1 MNIRK
6 LREQFPNEAACRK
19 FIENIIWRNGRICPN
34 CQHEKTWPI
43 KGKTSRP
50 GLYECG
56 KCKRQFSVT
65 TRTPMHSTKL
75 PLWLWIQAMYFISY
89 SSKGISSIVLGR
101 LIGVS
106 QKSAWKLG
114 HAIRALMT
122 AENPTSTLLGGI
134 VELDEKYLGG
144 KPRYQE
150 GITHKRGKGTDKQ
163 AILIAAERGGQVRTE
178 LISSDKRVE
187 LEPIIERFVDK
198 KSHLM
203 TDKNR
208 SYIKI
213 GEKYSEHS
221 SVNHSSK
228 EFVRDDVYNNTAE
241 SFGSMLERARI
252 GVFHKMSEP
261 HLHRYLDEAEF
272 RWAHRV
278 EVKNKSGVKPRKKRW
293 KPRPVIEMLT
303 IMFENIVGLQLRRS
317 KNGGVFNL
325 KLAIASC
332 HSMA

>member
-19 FIENIIWRNGRICPN
+19 FIESIIWQNGRICPS
-34 CQHEKTWPI
+34 CQHEKSWPI
-43 KGKTSRP
+43 KGKISRP

-56 KCKRQFSVT
+56 KCKRQFTVT

-106 QKSAWKLG
+106 QKTAWKLG

-252 GVFHKMSEP
+252 GVFHKMSER
-261 HLHRYLDEAEF
+261 HLHRYLNEAEF
-272 RWAHRV
+272 RWTHRV

-303 IMFENIVGLQLRRS
+303 IMFENIAGLQLRRS

-332 HSMA
+332 CSMS

>member
-1 MNIRK
+1 MNMRK
-6 LREQFPNEAACRK
+6 MKEQFPNEAACRK
-19 FIENIIWRNGRICPN
+19 FIESIIWHNGRICPN
-34 CQHEKTWPI
+34 CHCKKTWAL

-56 KCKRQFSVT
+56 ECKRQFTVT

-75 PLWLWIQAMYFISY
+75 PLWLWIQAMYLISY

-101 LIGVS
+101 LIGIS

-114 HAIRALMT
+114 HAIRALMI
-122 AENPTSTLLGGI
+122 AKNPMSTLLDGI

-150 GITHKRGKGTDKQ
+150 GITHKRGKGTGKQ

-187 LEPIIERFVDK
+187 LEPIIERLVDK
-198 KSHLM
+198 ESHLM

-208 SYIKI
+208 SYLKI
-213 GEKYSEHS
+213 GEKYFEHS
-221 SVNHSSK
+221 SVNHSIK
-228 EFVRDDVYNNTAE
+228 EFVRGDIYNNTAE

-252 GVFHKMSEP
+252 GVFHKMSGL
-261 HLHRYLDEAEF
+261 HLHRYLNEAEF
-272 RWAHRV
+272 RWTHRV
-278 EVKNKSGVKPRKKRW
+278 EVKNKSGIKARKKRW
-293 KPRPVIEMLT
+293 KPRPVMEMLT
-303 IMFENIVGLQLRRS
+303 IMFEGIVGLQLRRS
-317 KNGGVFNL
+317 KKGGIFDLNL
-325 KLAIASC
+325 AVV
-332 HSMA
+332 

>member
-6 LREQFPNEAACRK
+6 LREQFPNEAACRE
-19 FIENIIWRNGRICPN
+19 FIESIIWRNGRICPN
-34 CQHEKTWPI
+34 CHGNKSWLL

-56 KCKRQFSVT
+56 KCKCQFTVT

-75 PLWLWIQAMYFISY
+75 PLWLWIQAMYLISY
-89 SSKGISSIVLGR
+89 SSKGISSVVLSR
-101 LIGVS
+101 LIGIS

-122 AENPTSTLLGGI
+122 TENLMSTLLDGI

-178 LISSDKRVE
+178 LISSDKRDE

-198 KSHLM
+198 QSHLM
-203 TDKNR
+203 TDKSR
-208 SYIKI
+208 SYPKI
-213 GEKYSEHS
+213 GENYFDHS
-221 SVNHSSK
+221 SVNHSIK
-228 EFVRDDVYNNTAE
+228 EYARGDVHNNTAE

-252 GVFHKMSEP
+252 GVFHKMSDR
-261 HLHRYLDEAEF
+261 HLHRYLHEAEF
-272 RWAHRV
+272 RWTHRV
-278 EVKNKSGVKPRKKRW
+278 EVKNKSGTKAKKRRW
-293 KPRPVIEMLT
+293 KPRPAIEMLT
-303 IMFENIVGLQLRRS
+303 IMFEGIVGLQLRRS
-317 KNGGVFNL
+317 KNGGIFDLNL
-325 KLAIASC
+325 AGAEC
-332 HSMA
+332 RHVA

>member
-1 MNIRK
+1 MNIK
-6 LREQFPNEAACRK
+6 QLRERFPNETACRQ
-19 FIENIIWRNGRICPN
+19 FIESIIWHNGRICPN
-34 CQHEKTWPI
+34 CHGNKSWPL
-43 KGKTSRP
+43 KGKTSRA

-56 KCKRQFSVT
+56 KCKCQFTVT

-75 PLWLWIQAMYFISY
+75 PLWLWIQAMYLISY

-101 LIGVS
+101 LIGIS

-122 AENPTSTLLGGI
+122 AENPMSMLLDGI

-178 LISSDKRVE
+178 LIGSDKRDE

-198 KSHLM
+198 QSHLM

-208 SYIKI
+208 SYHKI
-213 GEKYSEHS
+213 GENYFEHS
-221 SVNHSSK
+221 SVNHSIK
-228 EFVRDDVYNNTAE
+228 EYARGDAHNNTAE

-252 GVFHKMSEP
+252 GVFHKMSDY
-261 HLHRYLDEAEF
+261 HLHRYLHEAEF

-278 EVKNKSGVKPRKKRW
+278 EVKNESGTKSKKRRW

-303 IMFENIVGLQLRRS
+303 IMS
-317 KNGGVFNL
+317 
-325 KLAIASC
+325 
-332 HSMA
+332 